1 MYFYY
6 ASVFLLKLSYLF
18 PFGFVWWRVEITN
31 KRVWEKILFFS
42 SAPPLGSSTSSRE
55 LLLKRCW
62 LPPFTPPPPPPS
74 PHLLVYRKFKL
85 PQKGFYNTEI
95 CFLRKITQLSQVEW
109 LRSQDFIAKIHRTKC
124 RDYASDTCLVSFSL
138 AYSDWHLIVDRYWK
152 SSQVPLV
159 SINP

>member
-42 SAPPLGSSTSSRE
+42 SALPLGSSTSS
-55 LLLKRCW
+55 C
-62 LPPFTPPPPPPS
+62 PPPPPP

-95 CFLRKITQLSQVEW
+95 YFLRKITQLSQVEW